1 MEKSHRIAQILGVP
15 TAYLYCEDDDL
26 AEVILAWSTL
36 ARGGRAQEKKAV
48 LGLVAGRQG
57 ERLGSRYDGMSA
69 GWGGKRL
76 LAAYRYRNGRLF
88 FSDDGKRPKS
98 VLHRCRS
105 VWPQPDIRRSLLM
118 EPQWNTST
126 FSGSIK
132 LMHDPVRLLSEL
144 DASRIERRK
153 LEFFKDGTVDAADG
167 NVETERT
174 RLSVEAVPSLGD
186 INRDPQ
192 FEGSTITREAFE
204 AQWLQHAAD
213 KQLLKAQSGQE
224 QT

>member
-1 MEKSHRIAQILGVP
+1 MEYI
-15 TAYLYCEDDDL
+15 D
-26 AEVILAWSTL
+26 
-36 ARGGRAQEKKAV
+36 V
-48 LGLVAGRQG
+48 LWKHQV
-57 ERLGSRYDGMSA
+57 E
-69 GWGGKRL
+69 
-76 LAAYRYRNGRLF
+76 
-88 FSDDGKRPKS
+88 
-98 VLHRCRS
+98 
-105 VWPQPDIRRSLLM
+105 
-118 EPQWNTST
+118 
-126 FSGSIK
+126 
-132 LMHDPVRLLSEL
+132 HDPVRLLSEL

-224 QT
+224 QSSETHPQGTASGLQP

>member
-1 MEKSHRIAQILGVP
+1 MPLS
-15 TAYLYCEDDDL
+15 L
-26 AEVILAWSTL
+26 ATTRHS
-36 ARGGRAQEKKAV
+36 
-48 LGLVAGRQG
+48 
-57 ERLGSRYDGMSA
+57 
-69 GWGGKRL
+69 
-76 LAAYRYRNGRLF
+76 
-88 FSDDGKRPKS
+88 
-98 VLHRCRS
+98 
-105 VWPQPDIRRSLLM
+105 PQPLNGAAM
-118 EPQWNTST
+118 EYIDVLWKHQVE
-126 FSGSIK
+126 
-132 LMHDPVRLLSEL
+132 HDPVRLLSEL

-153 LEFFKDGTVDAADG
+153 LEFFKDGIVDAADG

-224 QT
+224 RTLVEHRTYIANRQRETWPFTFALRS